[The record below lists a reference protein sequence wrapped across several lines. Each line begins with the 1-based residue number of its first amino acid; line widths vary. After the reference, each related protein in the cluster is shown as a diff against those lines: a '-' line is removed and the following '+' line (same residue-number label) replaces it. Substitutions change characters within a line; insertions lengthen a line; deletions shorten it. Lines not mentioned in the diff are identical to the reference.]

1 MKIERDVDV
10 KSKEVLKNQIK
21 FKSYLRE
28 IRKGSNNSENQNR
41 IIKNADTFLI
51 YKKKIIQDFPTCS

>member
-28 IRKGSNNSENQNR
+28 IRTGSNNSENQNS
-41 IIKNADTFLI
+41 IIKNAATLLI
-51 YKKKIIQDFPTCS
+51 YKKKIIQDFPICS

>member
-28 IRKGSNNSENQNR
+28 IRTGSNNSENQNS
-41 IIKNADTFLI
+41 IIKNAATFLI
-51 YKKKIIQDFPTCS
+51 YKKKIIQDFPICS